1 NRPTV
6 SLGLIALLTVLAV
19 FGVMQLKVDDSLSEL
34 FRSDSREF
42 RQYEEV
48 DRRFPSSEFDVLA
61 VIEGEGVL
69 TRKGLTAISE
79 AAFELQLADGISGM
93 VSMMS
98 ARERL
103 NEAGYA
109 APVVPETLPQSD
121 AELAAIVARLKANE
135 IVKGTFLSDDG
146 KLALMVISLDR
157 ERVGAD
163 GARAVI
169 GGIRSALDTALADSG
184 LVYKLTGPPVMQLEI
199 RNAVE
204 RDRLVYNGLG
214 LVLGLLVA
222 FLFFRRL
229 SLTFLAVAGPA
240 MAILWTLGVI
250 GGLDYR
256 LNLFINV
263 LTPLILVSGFSDSMH
278 LVMAIRRDINRGVDR
293 LQAAR
298 NAVRDVAPACLLT
311 AMNAS
316 IALLSFSLAES
327 ALVKTFGQAALIAV
341 AISYLCVAVVVPTL
355 AVFVIRRD
363 ESADLSSGGRA
374 EAEAETEAA
383 GAIGAVGR
391 ASLRIVDAVCARA
404 G

>member
-1 NRPTV
+1 MSDAAEKRSFRFTFGLERLGLVALNRPTV

-121 AELAAIVARLKANE
+121 AELATIVARLKANE

-146 KLALMVISLDR
+146 KLALMVISLD
-157 ERVGAD
+157 
-163 GARAVI
+163 
-169 GGIRSALDTALADSG
+169 
-184 LVYKLTGPPVMQLEI
+184 
-199 RNAVE
+199 
-204 RDRLVYNGLG
+204 
-214 LVLGLLVA
+214 
-222 FLFFRRL
+222 
-229 SLTFLAVAGPA
+229 
-240 MAILWTLGVI
+240 
-250 GGLDYR
+250 
-256 LNLFINV
+256 
-263 LTPLILVSGFSDSMH
+263 
-278 LVMAIRRDINRGVDR
+278 
-293 LQAAR
+293 
-298 NAVRDVAPACLLT
+298 
-311 AMNAS
+311 
-316 IALLSFSLAES
+316 
-327 ALVKTFGQAALIAV
+327 
-341 AISYLCVAVVVPTL
+341 
-355 AVFVIRRD
+355 
-363 ESADLSSGGRA
+363 
-374 EAEAETEAA
+374 
-383 GAIGAVGR
+383 
-391 ASLRIVDAVCARA
+391 
-404 G
+404 